1 MKFVL
6 SIILTSLL
14 AFAGGLWL
22 PWWCIAIAGF
32 ISGIMIE
39 QSPGKSFLGGFAGIF
54 LLWSLLCWW
63 IDIQNRGIL
72 SHKIAV
78 ILPLNGNSFLLIL
91 VTAIVG
97 GLVGG
102 LAAATGGLL
111 RSTR

>member
-6 SIILTSLL
+6 SIVLTSLL

-32 ISGIMIE
+32 ISAVMIG
-39 QSPGKSFLGGFAGIF
+39 QSPGRSFLGGFIGIF
-54 LLWSLLCWW
+54 LLWSLLAWW
-63 IDIQNRGIL
+63 IDIQNHSIL
-72 SHKIAV
+72 SHKIAM
-78 ILPLNGNSFLLIL
+78 ILPLSGNSFLLIL

-102 LAAATGGLL
+102 LAAATGSLL
-111 RSTR
+111 RYTR

>member
-32 ISGIMIE
+32 ISGIMIG
-39 QSPGKSFLGGFAGIF
+39 QSPGKSFLGGFTGIF
-54 LLWSLLCWW
+54 LLWCLLAWW
-63 IDIQNRGIL
+63 IEIQNSSIL
-72 SHKIAV
+72 SHKIAM

-102 LAAATGGLL
+102 FAAVTGSFL

>member
-6 SIILTSLL
+6 SIIFTSLL
-14 AFAGGLWL
+14 AFTGGLWL

-32 ISGIMIE
+32 ISALMIG
-39 QSPGKSFLGGFAGIF
+39 QSPAKAFLGGFTGIF
-54 LLWSLLCWW
+54 LLWILLAWW

-72 SHKIAV
+72 SHKIAM

-102 LAAATGGLL
+102 LAAATGSLL